1 MKNNYL
7 YRSFKFTFGVSPG
20 SHILVL
26 IEEIWQALFHSIAAL
41 LLSGFIDT
49 VIAYSQKR
57 IEAKSLLLYA
67 LSFASLYVLQE
78 LWALVYNGT
87 MNIGMYEKP
96 NNYANLLIAE
106 KASCLRLIE
115 FEDANI
121 LNMYKYAKD
130 NIENEYVPYL
140 VMRMIY
146 IFCRFIEIA
155 SLTFVISK
163 FDWRLFF
170 VAGISVIPYFI
181 TRLIRGKEMYKY
193 KSIQIP
199 EERKLDYLWSLFTDK
214 SAGKELRISRSD
226 EYIKEK
232 WLKKN
237 KEVFDPFW
245 KLKKKDA
252 FSVLFCDMLS
262 SLGYGIAVFIC
273 LYLALNKTISI
284 GNFGAAIGA
293 FTMIQFCMRNLLEA
307 LGSISMYAAHTK
319 HFFDFLDLAEEA
331 PAEETASELK
341 GSVSVSKE
349 SATEFKKS
357 AAESNDSACSLKNC
371 IELKNVSFSYPN
383 KDKKAIED
391 INLSIRKGETIAL
404 IGENGSGKTTLSKII
419 LGLYEADE
427 GSVFWDGTDLNFLDK
442 DALYKNI
449 SLTLQKPVQYNFSL
463 RENVAIS
470 DLSRINEEV
479 KIIEALKE
487 NDADYLLEKT
497 GGLDGRLGR
506 IFNGAELSGGEWQ
519 RLALSRCR
527 FKNADFLILDEPT
540 SALDPIEESLVLK
553 RFISLIKNKTAV
565 IISHRVGLC
574 RLVDRVALMKEGK
587 LLALGTHD
595 ALFSSC
601 EEYRMLYSAQ
611 ADLYKD

>member
-7 YRSFKFTFGVSPG
+7 YRSFKFTFGVSPV

-57 IEAKSLLLYA
+57 VEAKSLLLYA

-106 KASCLRLIE
+106 KASRLRLIE

-121 LNMYKYAKD
+121 LNMYKYARD

-170 VAGISVIPYFI
+170 VAVISVIPYFI

-262 SLGYGIAVFIC
+262 SIGYGVAVFIC

-293 FTMIQFCMRNLLEA
+293 FTMIQFCMRKLLEA

-319 HFFDFLDLAEEA
+319 HFFDFLDLPEEA
-331 PAEETASELK
+331 SAES
-341 GSVSVSKE
+341 
-349 SATEFKKS
+349 KKS

-470 DLSRINEEV
+470 DLSRITEEV

-565 IISHRVGLC
+565 IISHRAGLC
-574 RLVDRVALMKEGK
+574 RLVDRVALMKEGM

-595 ALFSSC
+595 ELFSSC

>member
-7 YRSFKFTFGVSPG
+7 YRSFKFTFGVSPV
-20 SHILVL
+20 SHIFVL

-49 VIAYSQKR
+49 VIAYSQKMV
-57 IEAKSLLLYA
+57 EAKSLLLYA

-78 LWALVYNGT
+78 LWSLVYNGT

-106 KASCLRLIE
+106 KASRLRLIE

-146 IFCRFIEIA
+146 IFCRVIEIA

-273 LYLALNKTISI
+273 LYLALNKTISL

-319 HFFDFLDLAEEA
+319 HFFDFFDLPEEA
-331 PAEETASELK
+331 S
-341 GSVSVSKE
+341 
-349 SATEFKKS
+349 
-357 AAESNDSACSLKNC
+357 AESNDSACSLKSC

-427 GSVFWDGTDLNFLDK
+427 GSVLWDGTDLNFLDK

-497 GGLDGRLGR
+497 DGLDGRLGR

-565 IISHRVGLC
+565 IISHRAGLC
-574 RLVDRVALMKEGK
+574 RLVDRVALMKEGR
-587 LLALGTHD
+587 LIALGTHD
-595 ALFSSC
+595 ELFSSC
-601 EEYRMLYSAQ
+601 EEYRKLYSAQ

>member
-7 YRSFKFTFGVSPG
+7 YRSFKFTFGVSPV
-20 SHILVL
+20 SNILVL

-57 IEAKSLLLYA
+57 VEAKSLLLYA

-106 KASCLRLIE
+106 KASRLRLIE

-319 HFFDFLDLAEEA
+319 HFFDFLDLPEEA
-331 PAEETASELK
+331 SAE
-341 GSVSVSKE
+341 SKE
-349 SATEFKKS
+349 SAAES
-357 AAESNDSACSLKNC
+357 NDYESNDSACSLKSC

-419 LGLYEADE
+419 LGLYEAGE
-427 GSVFWDGTDLNFLDK
+427 GFVFWDGTDLNFLDK

-565 IISHRVGLC
+565 IISHRAGLC
-574 RLVDRVALMKEGK
+574 RLVDRVALMKEGR
-587 LLALGTHD
+587 LLALGTHEE
-595 ALFSSC
+595 LFSSC

>member
-7 YRSFKFTFGVSPG
+7 YRSFKFTFGVSPV

-57 IEAKSLLLYA
+57 VEAKSLLLYA

-106 KASCLRLIE
+106 KASRLRLIE

-245 KLKKKDA
+245 KLNKKDA

-262 SLGYGIAVFIC
+262 SMGYGVAVFIC

-319 HFFDFLDLAEEA
+319 HFFDFFYNPD
-331 PAEETASELK
+331 
-341 GSVSVSKE
+341 
-349 SATEFKKS
+349 
-357 AAESNDSACSLKNC
+357 
-371 IELKNVSFSYPN
+371 
-383 KDKKAIED
+383 
-391 INLSIRKGETIAL
+391 
-404 IGENGSGKTTLSKII
+404 TL
-419 LGLYEADE
+419 Y
-427 GSVFWDGTDLNFLDK
+427 
-442 DALYKNI
+442 
-449 SLTLQKPVQYNFSL
+449 
-463 RENVAIS
+463 
-470 DLSRINEEV
+470 
-479 KIIEALKE
+479 
-487 NDADYLLEKT
+487 
-497 GGLDGRLGR
+497 
-506 IFNGAELSGGEWQ
+506 
-519 RLALSRCR
+519 
-527 FKNADFLILDEPT
+527 FKNL
-540 SALDPIEESLVLK
+540 
-553 RFISLIKNKTAV
+553 
-565 IISHRVGLC
+565 
-574 RLVDRVALMKEGK
+574 
-587 LLALGTHD
+587 
-595 ALFSSC
+595 
-601 EEYRMLYSAQ
+601 
-611 ADLYKD
+611 

>member
-7 YRSFKFTFGVSPG
+7 YRSFKFTFGVSPV
-20 SHILVL
+20 SHIFVL

-57 IEAKSLLLYA
+57 VEAKSLLLYA

-106 KASCLRLIE
+106 KASRLRLIE

-331 PAEETASELK
+331 PAE
-341 GSVSVSKE
+341 SK
-349 SATEFKKS
+349 
-357 AAESNDSACSLKNC
+357 DSACSLKSC

-506 IFNGAELSGGEWQ
+506 IFNGAELSGGERQ

-565 IISHRVGLC
+565 IISHRAGLC
-574 RLVDRVALMKEGK
+574 RLVDRVALMKEGR

-611 ADLYKD
+611 ADLYRD

>member
-7 YRSFKFTFGVSPG
+7 YRSFKFTFGVSPV
-20 SHILVL
+20 SHIFVL

-49 VIAYSQKR
+49 VIAYSQKMV
-57 IEAKSLLLYA
+57 EAKSLLLYA

-78 LWALVYNGT
+78 LWSLVYNGT

-106 KASCLRLIE
+106 KASRLRLIE

-146 IFCRFIEIA
+146 IFCRVIEIA

-273 LYLALNKTISI
+273 LYLALNKTISL

-319 HFFDFLDLAEEA
+319 HFFDFLDLPEEA
-331 PAEETASELK
+331 P
-341 GSVSVSKE
+341 
-349 SATEFKKS
+349 
-357 AAESNDSACSLKNC
+357 AESNDSACSLKSC

-427 GSVFWDGTDLNFLDK
+427 GSVLWDGTDLNFLDK

-506 IFNGAELSGGEWQ
+506 IFNGAELSGGERQ

-565 IISHRVGLC
+565 IISHRAGLC
-574 RLVDRVALMKEGK
+574 RLVDRVALMKEGR
-587 LLALGTHD
+587 LIALGTHD
-595 ALFSSC
+595 ELFSSC
-601 EEYRMLYSAQ
+601 EEYRKLYSAQ

>member
-7 YRSFKFTFGVSPG
+7 YRSFKFTFGVSPV
-20 SHILVL
+20 SHIFVL

-57 IEAKSLLLYA
+57 VEAKSLLLYA

-106 KASCLRLIE
+106 KASRLRLIE

-130 NIENEYVPYL
+130 NIENEYVSYL

-319 HFFDFLDLAEEA
+319 YFFDFLDLAEEA
-331 PAEETASELK
+331 PAESNESAAE
-341 GSVSVSKE
+341 SKE
-349 SATEFKKS
+349 SAAEFNNS
-357 AAESNDSACSLKNC
+357 VCSLKNC

-383 KDKKAIED
+383 KDKKAIDD
-391 INLSIRKGETIAL
+391 INFSIRKGETIAL

-470 DLSRINEEV
+470 DLSKINEEV

-487 NDADYLLEKT
+487 NDADYLLEKID
-497 GGLDGRLGR
+497 GLDGRLGR

-565 IISHRVGLC
+565 IISHRAGLC
-574 RLVDRVALMKEGK
+574 RLVDRVALMKEGR
-587 LLALGTHD
+587 LIALGTHD
-595 ALFSSC
+595 ELFSSC
-601 EEYRMLYSAQ
+601 EEYRKLYSAQ
-611 ADLYKD
+611 ADLYRD

>member
-7 YRSFKFTFGVSPG
+7 YRSFKFTFGVSPV

-57 IEAKSLLLYA
+57 VEAKSLLLYA

-106 KASCLRLIE
+106 KASRLRLIE

-262 SLGYGIAVFIC
+262 SMGYGVAVFIC

-331 PAEETASELK
+331 PAES
-341 GSVSVSKE
+341 
-349 SATEFKKS
+349 KKS
-357 AAESNDSACSLKNC
+357 AAEFNNSACSLKNC

-419 LGLYEADE
+419 LGLYEADD

-470 DLSRINEEV
+470 NLSRINEEV

-565 IISHRVGLC
+565 IISHRAGLC
-574 RLVDRVALMKEGK
+574 RLVDRVALMKEGR
-587 LLALGTHD
+587 LIALGTHD
-595 ALFSSC
+595 ELFSSC

-611 ADLYKD
+611 ADLYRD

>member
-7 YRSFKFTFGVSPG
+7 YRSFKFTFGVSPV

-57 IEAKSLLLYA
+57 VEAKSLLLYA

-106 KASCLRLIE
+106 KASRLRLIE

-170 VAGISVIPYFI
+170 VAVISVIPYFI

-319 HFFDFLDLAEEA
+319 HFFDFLDLPEGA
-331 PAEETASELK
+331 PAES
-341 GSVSVSKE
+341 
-349 SATEFKKS
+349 KKS
-357 AAESNDSACSLKNC
+357 AAEFNNSACSLKNC

-565 IISHRVGLC
+565 IISHRAGLC
-574 RLVDRVALMKEGK
+574 RLVDRVALMKEGR
-587 LLALGTHD
+587 LIALGTHEE
-595 ALFSSC
+595 LFSSC
-601 EEYRMLYSAQ
+601 EEYKRLYSAQ

>member
-7 YRSFKFTFGVSPG
+7 YRSFKFTFGVSPV
-20 SHILVL
+20 SHIFVL

-57 IEAKSLLLYA
+57 VEAKSLLLYA

-106 KASCLRLIE
+106 KASRLRLIE

-130 NIENEYVPYL
+130 NIENEYVSYL

-245 KLKKKDA
+245 NLKKKDA

-262 SLGYGIAVFIC
+262 SIGYGIAVFIC

-319 HFFDFLDLAEEA
+319 HFFDFLDLPEGA
-331 PAEETASELK
+331 PAE
-341 GSVSVSKE
+341 SKE
-349 SATEFKKS
+349 SAAEF
-357 AAESNDSACSLKNC
+357 NNSACSLKNC
-371 IELKNVSFSYPN
+371 IELKNISFSYPN

-565 IISHRVGLC
+565 IISHRAGLC
-574 RLVDRVALMKEGK
+574 RLVDRVALMKEGR
-587 LLALGTHD
+587 LIALGTHD
-595 ALFSSC
+595 ELFSSC

-611 ADLYKD
+611 ADLYRD

>member
-7 YRSFKFTFGVSPG
+7 YRSFKFTFGVSPV

-57 IEAKSLLLYA
+57 VEAKSLLLYA

-78 LWALVYNGT
+78 LWSLVYNGT

-106 KASCLRLIE
+106 KASRLRLIE

-121 LNMYKYAKD
+121 LDMYKYAKD

-170 VAGISVIPYFI
+170 VAVISVIPYFI

-199 EERKLDYLWSLFTDK
+199 EERKLNYLWSLFTDK

-293 FTMIQFCMRNLLEA
+293 FTMIQFCMRKLLEA

-319 HFFDFLDLAEEA
+319 HFFDFLDLPEEA
-331 PAEETASELK
+331 PAESNESSAE
-341 GSVSVSKE
+341 SKE
-349 SATEFKKS
+349 SAAEF
-357 AAESNDSACSLKNC
+357 NNSACSLKNC

-470 DLSRINEEV
+470 DLSKINEEV

-497 GGLDGRLGR
+497 GSLDGRLGR

-565 IISHRVGLC
+565 IISHRAGLC
-574 RLVDRVALMKEGK
+574 RLVDRVALMKEGR
-587 LLALGTHD
+587 LIALGTHD
-595 ALFSSC
+595 ELFSSC
-601 EEYRMLYSAQ
+601 EEYRKLYSAQ
-611 ADLYKD
+611 ADLYRD

>member
-7 YRSFKFTFGVSPG
+7 YRSFKFTFGVSPV
-20 SHILVL
+20 SHILVF

-57 IEAKSLLLYA
+57 VEAKSLLLYA

-78 LWALVYNGT
+78 LWSLVYNGT

-106 KASCLRLIE
+106 KASRLRLIE

-121 LNMYKYAKD
+121 LNMYKYARD

-170 VAGISVIPYFI
+170 VAVISVIPYFI

-262 SLGYGIAVFIC
+262 SMGYGVAVFIC

-293 FTMIQFCMRNLLEA
+293 FTMIQFCMRKLLEA

-331 PAEETASELK
+331 PAES
-341 GSVSVSKE
+341 
-349 SATEFKKS
+349 KKS
-357 AAESNDSACSLKNC
+357 AAEFNNSACSLKNC

-470 DLSRINEEV
+470 DLSRITEEV

-527 FKNADFLILDEPT
+527 FKNADFLVLDEPT

-565 IISHRVGLC
+565 IISHRAGMC

-595 ALFSSC
+595 ELFSSC
-601 EEYRMLYSAQ
+601 EEYRKLYSAQ
-611 ADLYKD
+611 ADLYRD

>member
-57 IEAKSLLLYA
+57 VESKSLLLYA

-106 KASCLRLIE
+106 KASRLRLIE

-349 SATEFKKS
+349 SA
-357 AAESNDSACSLKNC
+357 AESNDSACSLKSC

-427 GSVFWDGTDLNFLDK
+427 GSVLWDGTNLNFLDK
-442 DALYKNI
+442 DAL
-449 SLTLQKPVQYNFSL
+449 YNFSL

-527 FKNADFLILDEPT
+527 FKNADFLVLDEPT

-565 IISHRVGLC
+565 IISHRAGLC

>member
-7 YRSFKFTFGVSPG
+7 YRSFKFTFGVSPV

-57 IEAKSLLLYA
+57 VEAKSLLLYA

-78 LWALVYNGT
+78 LWSLVYNGT

-106 KASCLRLIE
+106 KASRLRLIE

-331 PAEETASELK
+331 PAES
-341 GSVSVSKE
+341 
-349 SATEFKKS
+349 KKS
-357 AAESNDSACSLKNC
+357 AAEFNNSACSLKNC

-419 LGLYEADE
+419 LGLYEADD

-553 RFISLIKNKTAV
+553 RFISLIKNRTAL
-565 IISHRVGLC
+565 IISHRAGLC
-574 RLVDRVALMKEGK
+574 RLVDRVALMKEGR
-587 LLALGTHD
+587 LIALGTHD
-595 ALFSSC
+595 ELFSSC

-611 ADLYKD
+611 ADLYRD

>member
-7 YRSFKFTFGVSPG
+7 YRSFKFTFGVSPV

-57 IEAKSLLLYA
+57 VEAKSLLLYA

-106 KASCLRLIE
+106 KASRLRLIE

-331 PAEETASELK
+331 PAES
-341 GSVSVSKE
+341 
-349 SATEFKKS
+349 KKS
-357 AAESNDSACSLKNC
+357 AAEFNNSACSLKNC

-497 GGLDGRLGR
+497 SGLDGRLGR

-527 FKNADFLILDEPT
+527 FKNADFLVLDEPT

-565 IISHRVGLC
+565 IISHRAGLC
-574 RLVDRVALMKEGK
+574 RLVDRVALMKEGR
-587 LLALGTHD
+587 LIALGTHD
-595 ALFSSC
+595 ELFSSC
-601 EEYRMLYSAQ
+601 EEYRKLYSAQ
-611 ADLYKD
+611 ADLYRD

>member
-7 YRSFKFTFGVSPG
+7 YRSFKFTFGVSPV
-20 SHILVL
+20 SHIFVL

-57 IEAKSLLLYA
+57 VESKSLLLYA

-106 KASCLRLIE
+106 KASRLRLIE

-237 KEVFDPFW
+237 EEVFDPFW

-331 PAEETASELK
+331 PAESNESSAE
-341 GSVSVSKE
+341 SKE
-349 SATEFKKS
+349 SAAEF
-357 AAESNDSACSLKNC
+357 NNSACSLKNC

-419 LGLYEADE
+419 LGLYEAGE

-470 DLSRINEEV
+470 NLTRINEEV

-565 IISHRVGLC
+565 IISHRAGLC
-574 RLVDRVALMKEGK
+574 RLVDRVALMKEGR
-587 LLALGTHD
+587 LIALGTHNE
-595 ALFSSC
+595 LFSSC
-601 EEYRMLYSAQ
+601 EEYRKLYSAQ
-611 ADLYKD
+611 ADLYRD

>member
-7 YRSFKFTFGVSPG
+7 YRSFRFTFGVSPI
-20 SHILVL
+20 SHIFVL

-57 IEAKSLLLYA
+57 VEAKSLLLYA

-78 LWALVYNGT
+78 LWSLVYNGT

-106 KASCLRLIE
+106 KASRLRLIE

-293 FTMIQFCMRNLLEA
+293 FTMIQFCMRKLLEA

-319 HFFDFLDLAEEA
+319 HFFDFLDLAEEEA
-331 PAEETASELK
+331 AES
-341 GSVSVSKE
+341 
-349 SATEFKKS
+349 KKS
-357 AAESNDSACSLKNC
+357 AAEFNNSACSLKNC

-427 GSVFWDGTDLNFLDK
+427 GSILWDGTDLNFLDK

-470 DLSRINEEV
+470 DLSKINEEV

-565 IISHRVGLC
+565 IISHRAGLC
-574 RLVDRVALMKEGK
+574 RLVDRVALMKEGR
-587 LLALGTHD
+587 LIALGTHNE
-595 ALFSSC
+595 LFSSC
-601 EEYRMLYSAQ
+601 KEYRKLYSAQ
-611 ADLYKD
+611 ADLYRD

>member
-7 YRSFKFTFGVSPG
+7 YRSFKFTFGVSPV
-20 SHILVL
+20 SHIFVL

-57 IEAKSLLLYA
+57 VEAKSLLLYA

-106 KASCLRLIE
+106 KASRLRLIE

-130 NIENEYVPYL
+130 NVENEYVPYL

-199 EERKLDYLWSLFTDK
+199 EERKLDYLWTLFTDK

-262 SLGYGIAVFIC
+262 SLGYGVAVFIC

-331 PAEETASELK
+331 PAES
-341 GSVSVSKE
+341 
-349 SATEFKKS
+349 KKS
-357 AAESNDSACSLKNC
+357 AAEFNNSACRLKNC

-565 IISHRVGLC
+565 IISHRAGLC
-574 RLVDRVALMKEGK
+574 RLVDRVALMKEGR
-587 LLALGTHD
+587 LIALGTHD
-595 ALFSSC
+595 ELFSSC

-611 ADLYKD
+611 ADLYRD

>member
-7 YRSFKFTFGVSPG
+7 YRSFKFTFGVSPV

-57 IEAKSLLLYA
+57 VEAKSLLLYA

-106 KASCLRLIE
+106 KASRLRLIE

-319 HFFDFLDLAEEA
+319 HFFDFLGLPEEEA
-331 PAEETASELK
+331 AELK
-341 GSVSVSKE
+341 GSVSVSKK
-349 SATEFKKS
+349 T
-357 AAESNDSACSLKNC
+357 AAESKDSFYSLKNC

-427 GSVFWDGTDLNFLDK
+427 GSVFWDGSDLNFLDK

-470 DLSRINEEV
+470 NLSRINEEV

-565 IISHRVGLC
+565 IISHRAGLC
-574 RLVDRVALMKEGK
+574 RLVDRVALMKEGR
-587 LLALGTHD
+587 LIALGTHD
-595 ALFSSC
+595 ELFSSC

>member
-57 IEAKSLLLYA
+57 VESKSLLLYA

-106 KASCLRLIE
+106 KASRLRLIE

-331 PAEETASELK
+331 PAE
-341 GSVSVSKE
+341 SKE
-349 SATEFKKS
+349 S

-427 GSVFWDGTDLNFLDK
+427 GSVLWDGTDLNFLDK

-527 FKNADFLILDEPT
+527 FKNADFLVLDEPT

-565 IISHRVGLC
+565 IISHRAGLC
-574 RLVDRVALMKEGK
+574 RLVDRVALMKEGR
-587 LLALGTHD
+587 LIALGTHD
-595 ALFSSC
+595 ELFSSC
-601 EEYRMLYSAQ
+601 EEYRKLYSAQ

>member
-7 YRSFKFTFGVSPG
+7 YRSFKFTFGVSPI

-57 IEAKSLLLYA
+57 VEAKSLLLYA

-78 LWALVYNGT
+78 LWSLVYNGT

-106 KASCLRLIE
+106 KASRLRLIE

-252 FSVLFCDMLS
+252 FSILFCDMLS

-331 PAEETASELK
+331 PAES
-341 GSVSVSKE
+341 
-349 SATEFKKS
+349 KKS
-357 AAESNDSACSLKNC
+357 AAEFNNSACSLKNC

-419 LGLYEADE
+419 LGLYEADD

-565 IISHRVGLC
+565 IISHRAGLC
-574 RLVDRVALMKEGK
+574 RLVDRVALMKEGR
-587 LLALGTHD
+587 LIALGTHNE
-595 ALFSSC
+595 LFSSC
-601 EEYRMLYSAQ
+601 KEYRKLYSAQ
-611 ADLYKD
+611 ADLYRD

>member
-7 YRSFKFTFGVSPG
+7 YRSFKFTFGVSPV

-57 IEAKSLLLYA
+57 VESKSLLLYA

-106 KASCLRLIE
+106 KASRLRLIE

-130 NIENEYVPYL
+130 NIENEYVSYL

-262 SLGYGIAVFIC
+262 SMGYGVAVFIC

-331 PAEETASELK
+331 PAE
-341 GSVSVSKE
+341 SKE
-349 SATEFKKS
+349 SAAEF
-357 AAESNDSACSLKNC
+357 NNSACSLKNC

-442 DALYKNI
+442 DGLYKNI

-470 DLSRINEEV
+470 DLSRINEEA

-519 RLALSRCR
+519 RLVLSRCR

-565 IISHRVGLC
+565 IISHRAGLC
-574 RLVDRVALMKEGK
+574 RLVDRVALMKEGR
-587 LLALGTHD
+587 LIALGTHD
-595 ALFSSC
+595 ELFSSC

-611 ADLYKD
+611 ADLYRD

>member
-7 YRSFKFTFGVSPG
+7 YRSFKFTFGVSPV
-20 SHILVL
+20 SHTLVL

-57 IEAKSLLLYA
+57 VEAKSLLLYA

-78 LWALVYNGT
+78 LWSLVYNGT

-106 KASCLRLIE
+106 KASRLRLIE

-262 SLGYGIAVFIC
+262 SIGYGVAVFIC

-319 HFFDFLDLAEEA
+319 HFFDFLDLPEEA
-331 PAEETASELK
+331 PAESNE
-341 GSVSVSKE
+341 
-349 SATEFKKS
+349 S
-357 AAESNDSACSLKNC
+357 AAESKDSACSLKNC

-419 LGLYEADE
+419 LGLYEADD
-427 GSVFWDGTDLNFLDK
+427 GSVFWDGRDLNFLDK

-470 DLSRINEEV
+470 DLNRINEEV

-497 GGLDGRLGR
+497 GGLNGRLGR

-565 IISHRVGLC
+565 IISHRAGLC
-574 RLVDRVALMKEGK
+574 RLVDRVVLMKEGR
-587 LLALGTHD
+587 LIALGTHD
-595 ALFSSC
+595 ELFSSC

-611 ADLYKD
+611 ADLYRD

>member
-7 YRSFKFTFGVSPG
+7 YRSFKFTFGVSPV
-20 SHILVL
+20 SHIFVL

-57 IEAKSLLLYA
+57 VESKSLLLYA

-106 KASCLRLIE
+106 KASRLRLIE

-199 EERKLDYLWSLFTDK
+199 EERKLNYLWSLFTDK
-214 SAGKELRISRSD
+214 STGKELRISRSD

-307 LGSISMYAAHTK
+307 LGLISMYAAHTK
-319 HFFDFLDLAEEA
+319 HFFDFLDLPEEA
-331 PAEETASELK
+331 PAE
-341 GSVSVSKE
+341 
-349 SATEFKKS
+349 FKKS
-357 AAESNDSACSLKNC
+357 SAESKDSACSLKNC

-427 GSVFWDGTDLNFLDK
+427 GSVLWDGSDLNFLDK

-565 IISHRVGLC
+565 IISHRAGLC
-574 RLVDRVALMKEGK
+574 RLVDRVALMKEGR
-587 LLALGTHD
+587 LIALGTHD
-595 ALFSSC
+595 ELFSSC
-601 EEYRMLYSAQ
+601 EEYKKLYSAQ

>member
-7 YRSFKFTFGVSPG
+7 YRSFKFTFGVSPV

-57 IEAKSLLLYA
+57 VEAKSLLLYA

-106 KASCLRLIE
+106 KASRLRLIE

-146 IFCRFIEIA
+146 IFCRFIEIT

-262 SLGYGIAVFIC
+262 SMGYGVAVFIC

-319 HFFDFLDLAEEA
+319 HFFDFLDLPEEA
-331 PAEETASELK
+331 PAES
-341 GSVSVSKE
+341 
-349 SATEFKKS
+349 KKS
-357 AAESNDSACSLKNC
+357 AAEFNNSACSLKNC

-565 IISHRVGLC
+565 IISHRAGLC
-574 RLVDRVALMKEGK
+574 RLVDRVALMKEGR
-587 LLALGTHD
+587 LIALGTHD
-595 ALFSSC
+595 ELFSSC

-611 ADLYKD
+611 ADLYRD

>member
-7 YRSFKFTFGVSPG
+7 YRSFKFTFGVSPV

-57 IEAKSLLLYA
+57 VEAKSLLLYA

-106 KASCLRLIE
+106 KASRLRLIE

-130 NIENEYVPYL
+130 NIENEYVSYL

-245 KLKKKDA
+245 NLKKKDA

-262 SLGYGIAVFIC
+262 SIGYGIAVFIC

-331 PAEETASELK
+331 PAE
-341 GSVSVSKE
+341 SKE
-349 SATEFKKS
+349 SA
-357 AAESNDSACSLKNC
+357 AESKDSACSLKNC

-383 KDKKAIED
+383 KYKKAIED

-427 GSVFWDGTDLNFLDK
+427 GSVFWDGRDLNFLDK

-527 FKNADFLILDEPT
+527 FKNADFLVLDEPT

-565 IISHRVGLC
+565 IISHRAGLC
-574 RLVDRVALMKEGK
+574 RLVDRVALMKEGR
-587 LLALGTHD
+587 LIALGTHD
-595 ALFSSC
+595 ELFSSC
-601 EEYRMLYSAQ
+601 EEYRKLYSAQ
-611 ADLYKD
+611 ADLYRD

>member
-7 YRSFKFTFGVSPG
+7 YRSFKFTFGVSPV
-20 SHILVL
+20 SNILVL

-57 IEAKSLLLYA
+57 VEAKSLLLYA

-106 KASCLRLIE
+106 KASRLRLIE

-319 HFFDFLDLAEEA
+319 HFFDFLDLPEEA
-331 PAEETASELK
+331 PAE
-341 GSVSVSKE
+341 SKE
-349 SATEFKKS
+349 SAAEF
-357 AAESNDSACSLKNC
+357 NNSACSLKNC

-427 GSVFWDGTDLNFLDK
+427 GSILWDGTDLNFLDK

-470 DLSRINEEV
+470 DLSRITEEV

-565 IISHRVGLC
+565 IISHRAGLC
-574 RLVDRVALMKEGK
+574 RLVDRVALMKEGR

-595 ALFSSC
+595 ELFSSC

-611 ADLYKD
+611 ADLYRD

>member
-7 YRSFKFTFGVSPG
+7 YRSFKFTFGVSPV
-20 SHILVL
+20 SHIFVL

-57 IEAKSLLLYA
+57 VEAKSLLLYA

-106 KASCLRLIE
+106 KASRLRLIE

-199 EERKLDYLWSLFTDK
+199 EERKLNYLWSLFTDK
-214 SAGKELRISRSD
+214 STGKELRISRSD

-262 SLGYGIAVFIC
+262 SIGYGIAVFIC

-331 PAEETASELK
+331 PAES
-341 GSVSVSKE
+341 
-349 SATEFKKS
+349 KKS
-357 AAESNDSACSLKNC
+357 AAESKDSACSLKNC

-391 INLSIRKGETIAL
+391 INISIRKGETIAL

-540 SALDPIEESLVLK
+540 SALDPIEESIVLK

-565 IISHRVGLC
+565 IISHRAGLC
-574 RLVDRVALMKEGK
+574 RLVDRVALMKEGR
-587 LLALGTHD
+587 LIALGTHD
-595 ALFSSC
+595 ELFSSC

-611 ADLYKD
+611 ADLYKY

>member
-57 IEAKSLLLYA
+57 VEAKSLLLYA

-106 KASCLRLIE
+106 KASRLRLIE

-319 HFFDFLDLAEEA
+319 HFFDFLDLPEEA
-331 PAEETASELK
+331 S
-341 GSVSVSKE
+341 
-349 SATEFKKS
+349 
-357 AAESNDSACSLKNC
+357 AESNDSACSLKSC

-427 GSVFWDGTDLNFLDK
+427 GSVFWDGSDLNFLDK

-470 DLSRINEEV
+470 NLSRINEEV

-565 IISHRVGLC
+565 IISHRAGLC

>member
-7 YRSFKFTFGVSPG
+7 YRSFKFTFGVSPV

-49 VIAYSQKR
+49 VIAYSQNRLESKN
-57 IEAKSLLLYA
+57 LLLYA

-87 MNIGMYEKP
+87 MNIGIYEKP

-106 KASCLRLIE
+106 KASRLRLIE

-319 HFFDFLDLAEEA
+319 HFFDFLDLAEEEA
-331 PAEETASELK
+331 AES
-341 GSVSVSKE
+341 
-349 SATEFKKS
+349 KKS
-357 AAESNDSACSLKNC
+357 AAESKDSACSLKNC

-442 DALYKNI
+442 NALYKNI

-553 RFISLIKNKTAV
+553 RFISLIKNRTAL
-565 IISHRVGLC
+565 IISHRAGLC
-574 RLVDRVALMKEGK
+574 RLVDRVALMKEGR
-587 LLALGTHD
+587 LIALGTHD
-595 ALFSSC
+595 ELFSSC

-611 ADLYKD
+611 ADLYRD

>member
-7 YRSFKFTFGVSPG
+7 YRSFKFTFGVSPV

-57 IEAKSLLLYA
+57 VESKSLLLYA

-78 LWALVYNGT
+78 LWSLVYNGT

-106 KASCLRLIE
+106 KASRLRLIE

-155 SLTFVISK
+155 SLTFVTSK

-170 VAGISVIPYFI
+170 VAVISVIPYFI

-262 SLGYGIAVFIC
+262 SMGYGVAVFIC

-293 FTMIQFCMRNLLEA
+293 FTMIQFCMRKLLEA

-319 HFFDFLDLAEEA
+319 HFFDFLDLAEEEA
-331 PAEETASELK
+331 AES
-341 GSVSVSKE
+341 
-349 SATEFKKS
+349 KKS
-357 AAESNDSACSLKNC
+357 AAEFNNSACSLKNC

-427 GSVFWDGTDLNFLDK
+427 GSILWDGTDLNFLDK

-497 GGLDGRLGR
+497 DGLDGRLGR

-527 FKNADFLILDEPT
+527 FKNADFLVLDEPT

-565 IISHRVGLC
+565 IISHRAGLC
-574 RLVDRVALMKEGK
+574 RLVDRVALMKEGR
-587 LLALGTHD
+587 LIALGTHD
-595 ALFSSC
+595 ELFSSC
-601 EEYRMLYSAQ
+601 EEYRKLYSAQ
-611 ADLYKD
+611 ADLYRD

>member
-7 YRSFKFTFGVSPG
+7 YRSFKFTFGVSPV

-57 IEAKSLLLYA
+57 VEAKSLLLYA

-106 KASCLRLIE
+106 KASRLRLIE

-245 KLKKKDA
+245 NLKKKDA

-293 FTMIQFCMRNLLEA
+293 FTMIQFCMRKLLEA

-319 HFFDFLDLAEEA
+319 HFFDFFDLPEEA
-331 PAEETASELK
+331 S
-341 GSVSVSKE
+341 
-349 SATEFKKS
+349 
-357 AAESNDSACSLKNC
+357 AESNDSACSLKSC

-427 GSVFWDGTDLNFLDK
+427 GSVLWDGTDLNFLDK

-506 IFNGAELSGGEWQ
+506 IFNGAELSGGERQ

-565 IISHRVGLC
+565 IISHMGGLC
-574 RLVDRVALMKEGK
+574 RLVDRVALMKEGR
-587 LLALGTHD
+587 LIALGTHD
-595 ALFSSC
+595 ELFSSC
-601 EEYRMLYSAQ
+601 EEYRKLYSARGVI
-611 ADLYKD
+611 YKD

>member
-7 YRSFKFTFGVSPG
+7 YRSFKFTFGVSPV
-20 SHILVL
+20 SHIFVL

-57 IEAKSLLLYA
+57 VEAKSLLLYA

-78 LWALVYNGT
+78 LWSLVYNGT

-106 KASCLRLIE
+106 KASRLRLIE

-146 IFCRFIEIA
+146 IFCRVIEIA

-319 HFFDFLDLAEEA
+319 HFFDFFDLPEEA
-331 PAEETASELK
+331 S
-341 GSVSVSKE
+341 
-349 SATEFKKS
+349 
-357 AAESNDSACSLKNC
+357 AESNDSACSLKSC

-565 IISHRVGLC
+565 IISHRAGLC
-574 RLVDRVALMKEGK
+574 RLVDRVALMKDGR

-595 ALFSSC
+595 ELFSSC
-601 EEYRMLYSAQ
+601 EEYRKLYSAQ

>member
-7 YRSFKFTFGVSPG
+7 YRSFKFTFGVSPV

-57 IEAKSLLLYA
+57 VEAKSLLLYA

-106 KASCLRLIE
+106 KASRLRLIE

-121 LNMYKYAKD
+121 LNMYKYARD

-170 VAGISVIPYFI
+170 VAVISVIPYFI

-262 SLGYGIAVFIC
+262 SIGYGVAVFIC

-284 GNFGAAIGA
+284 GNFGAAIGV
-293 FTMIQFCMRNLLEA
+293 FTMIQFCMRKLLEA

-319 HFFDFLDLAEEA
+319 HFFDFLDLPEEA
-331 PAEETASELK
+331 SAES
-341 GSVSVSKE
+341 
-349 SATEFKKS
+349 KKS

-470 DLSRINEEV
+470 DLSRITEEV

-565 IISHRVGLC
+565 IISHRAGLC
-574 RLVDRVALMKEGK
+574 RLVDRVALMKEGM

-595 ALFSSC
+595 ELFSSC

>member
-7 YRSFKFTFGVSPG
+7 YRSFKFTFGVSPV
-20 SHILVL
+20 SHIFVL

-49 VIAYSQKR
+49 VIAYSQKMV
-57 IEAKSLLLYA
+57 EAKSLLLYA

-78 LWALVYNGT
+78 LWSLVYNGT

-106 KASCLRLIE
+106 KASRLRLIE

-146 IFCRFIEIA
+146 IFCRVIEIA

-273 LYLALNKTISI
+273 LYLALNKTISL

-319 HFFDFLDLAEEA
+319 HFFDFFDLPEEA
-331 PAEETASELK
+331 S
-341 GSVSVSKE
+341 
-349 SATEFKKS
+349 
-357 AAESNDSACSLKNC
+357 AESNDSACSLKSC

-427 GSVFWDGTDLNFLDK
+427 GSVLWDGTDLNFLDK

-565 IISHRVGLC
+565 IISHRAGLC
-574 RLVDRVALMKEGK
+574 RLVDRVALMKEGR
-587 LLALGTHD
+587 LIALGTHD
-595 ALFSSC
+595 ELFSSC
-601 EEYRMLYSAQ
+601 EEYRKLYSAQ

>member
-7 YRSFKFTFGVSPG
+7 YRSFKFTFGVSPV

-57 IEAKSLLLYA
+57 VEAKSLLLYA

-106 KASCLRLIE
+106 KASRLRLIE

-121 LNMYKYAKD
+121 LNMYKYARD

-262 SLGYGIAVFIC
+262 SMGYGVAVFIC

-319 HFFDFLDLAEEA
+319 HFFDFLDLPEEA
-331 PAEETASELK
+331 SAES
-341 GSVSVSKE
+341 
-349 SATEFKKS
+349 KKS

-470 DLSRINEEV
+470 DLSRINEEA

-519 RLALSRCR
+519 RLVLSRCR

-565 IISHRVGLC
+565 IISHRAGLC
-574 RLVDRVALMKEGK
+574 RLVDRVALMKEGR
-587 LLALGTHD
+587 LIALGTHD
-595 ALFSSC
+595 ELFSSC

-611 ADLYKD
+611 ADLYRD

>member
-7 YRSFKFTFGVSPG
+7 YRSFKFTFGVSPV

-57 IEAKSLLLYA
+57 VEAKSLLLYA

-78 LWALVYNGT
+78 LWSLVYNGT

-106 KASCLRLIE
+106 KASRLRLIE

-262 SLGYGIAVFIC
+262 SMGYGVAVFIC

-331 PAEETASELK
+331 PAES
-341 GSVSVSKE
+341 
-349 SATEFKKS
+349 KKS
-357 AAESNDSACSLKNC
+357 AAEFNNSACSLKNC

-419 LGLYEADE
+419 LGLYEADD

-470 DLSRINEEV
+470 NLSRINEEV

-565 IISHRVGLC
+565 IISHRAGLC
-574 RLVDRVALMKEGK
+574 RLVDRVALMKEGR
-587 LLALGTHD
+587 LIALGTHD
-595 ALFSSC
+595 ELFSSC

-611 ADLYKD
+611 ADLYRD

>member
-57 IEAKSLLLYA
+57 VEAKSLLLYA

-106 KASCLRLIE
+106 KASRLRLIE

-319 HFFDFLDLAEEA
+319 HFFDFLDLPEEA
-331 PAEETASELK
+331 SAE
-341 GSVSVSKE
+341 SKE
-349 SATEFKKS
+349 
-357 AAESNDSACSLKNC
+357 SACSLKSC

-427 GSVFWDGTDLNFLDK
+427 GSVLWDGTDLNFLDK

-565 IISHRVGLC
+565 IISHRAGLC
-574 RLVDRVALMKEGK
+574 RLVDRVALMKEGR
-587 LLALGTHD
+587 LLALGTHEE
-595 ALFSSC
+595 LFSSC

>member
-57 IEAKSLLLYA
+57 VESKSLLLYA

-106 KASCLRLIE
+106 KASRLRLIE

-331 PAEETASELK
+331 S
-341 GSVSVSKE
+341 
-349 SATEFKKS
+349 
-357 AAESNDSACSLKNC
+357 AESNESSAESKDSACSLKNC

-470 DLSRINEEV
+470 DLTRINEEV

-565 IISHRVGLC
+565 IISHRAGLC
-574 RLVDRVALMKEGK
+574 RLVDRVALMKEGR
-587 LLALGTHD
+587 LIALGTHD
-595 ALFSSC
+595 ELFSSC
-601 EEYRMLYSAQ
+601 EEYRKLYSAQ

>member
-7 YRSFKFTFGVSPG
+7 YRSFKFTFGVSPV

-57 IEAKSLLLYA
+57 VEAKSLLLYA

-106 KASCLRLIE
+106 KASRLRLIE

-146 IFCRFIEIA
+146 IFCRFIEIT

-199 EERKLDYLWSLFTDK
+199 EERKLDYLWTLFTDK

-262 SLGYGIAVFIC
+262 SMGYGVAVFIC

-319 HFFDFLDLAEEA
+319 HFFDFLDLPEEA
-331 PAEETASELK
+331 PAES
-341 GSVSVSKE
+341 
-349 SATEFKKS
+349 KKS
-357 AAESNDSACSLKNC
+357 AAEFNNSACSLKNC

-565 IISHRVGLC
+565 IISHRAGLC
-574 RLVDRVALMKEGK
+574 RLVDRVALMKEGR
-587 LLALGTHD
+587 LIALGTHD
-595 ALFSSC
+595 ELFSSC

-611 ADLYKD
+611 ADLYRD